1 MRTCF
6 ICGCSLIGR
15 DRRAEMCGACA
26 VELLGRVGLGI
37 RRDKDGFAQ
46 PVQNLTRPR
55 EIGAESEVQPAAQ
68 PAGFLFGGVCRR

>member
-15 DRRAEMCGACA
+15 DSRAEMCGACA
-26 VELLGRVGLGI
+26 LDMLRRVGLGI
-37 RRDKDGFAQ
+37 RRDADGFAQ
-46 PVQNLTRPR
+46 PVQVLTRPR
-55 EIGAESEVQPAAQ
+55 AIGDESEVKTSAQ